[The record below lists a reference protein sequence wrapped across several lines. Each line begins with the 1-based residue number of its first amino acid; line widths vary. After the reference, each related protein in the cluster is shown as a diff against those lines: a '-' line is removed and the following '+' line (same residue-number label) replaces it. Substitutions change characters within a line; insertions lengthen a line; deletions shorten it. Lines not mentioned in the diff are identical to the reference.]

1 MVTMPTVAA
10 VHENM
15 HQRAG
20 EAGEK
25 VAPDDMREVFLST
38 KIRRHGTNRHVA
50 DGVSRTPEAGG
61 DSCPSC

>member
-20 EAGEK
+20 EEQEK
-25 VAPDDMREVFLST
+25 R
-38 KIRRHGTNRHVA
+38 
-50 DGVSRTPEAGG
+50 
-61 DSCPSC
+61 